1 MRTVLHIVTRAEDAL
16 SRDIIDRQREFADVQ
31 IDVVELTGSAPD
43 YDALVQKIFAAD
55 SIEVS

>member
-1 MRTVLHIVTRAEDAL
+1 MRTILHIVTRAEDAL
-16 SRDIIDRQREFADVQ
+16 SRDIIDRQRAFADVQ
-31 IDVVELTGSAPD
+31 IDVVELTASAPD